1 MQRNM
6 IYIYIYRYG
15 LGKKTL
21 THMWCTKKR
30 QILTSF
36 KEMTVKETKKQQTN
50 VTVKPGLIKLGTQI

>member
-1 MQRNM
+1 
-6 IYIYIYRYG
+6 
-15 LGKKTL
+15 
-21 THMWCTKKR
+21 MWCTKKR